1 MCGGSVLS
9 SYGCHTFSDPLSFSC
24 ELHQCTQ
31 GFSLSIGGT
40 GWLQWIELS
49 IYLLPERLKGARCW
63 IFPSPWLGCDYTPLG

>member
-1 MCGGSVLS
+1 MCGGSALS

-49 IYLLPERLKGARCW
+49 IYLLPERLKGASVGYSLLPGQAV
-63 IFPSPWLGCDYTPLG
+63 IIPH